1 MVLVLAMFI
10 CFTELLGTC
19 NVQQYVLLSYCT
31 WYWYLQC
38 STICFTELL
47 YMYWYLQCSI
57 ICFSYCT
64 WYWYLQCS
72 IICFTVELLYMVLV
86 LAMVLLSYWVLV
98 LAMFNNMF
106 Y

>member
-1 MVLVLAMFI
+1 MVLVLAMFNNLFYCRVI
-10 CFTELLGTC
+10 VHGIGTC
-19 NVQQYVLLSYCT
+19 NVQQYVLLSYCI

-47 YMYWYLQCSI
+47 YM
-57 ICFSYCT
+57 
-64 WYWYLQCS
+64 
-72 IICFTVELLYMVLV
+72 
-86 LAMVLLSYWVLV
+86 VLV

>member
-1 MVLVLAMFI
+1 MVLVLAMFNNLFYCRVI
-10 CFTELLGTC
+10 VHGIGTC

-38 STICFTELL
+38 STTR
-47 YMYWYLQCSI
+47 
-57 ICFSYCT
+57 
-64 WYWYLQCS
+64 
-72 IICFTVELLYMVLV
+72 FTVELLYMVV
-86 LAMVLLSYWVLV
+86 V